1 NIRAQKA
8 DYKSDGQKSHEKNRR
23 KTGAQGDLITPDP
36 TSSAGGATGDLI
48 ADSRSFSPVAHRLI
62 YRRRHHE
69 HGSQTPCER
78 RHG

>member
-1 NIRAQKA
+1 
-8 DYKSDGQKSHEKNRR
+8 KSDGQKSHEKNRR

-48 ADSRSFSPVAHRLI
+48 ADSRLFSPVAHRLI